1 VKFAAANEDRC
12 AVENAG
18 SIAGLMLTTETVVGE
33 KPEPEED
40 KPLRPRMT

>member
-1 VKFAAANEDRC
+1 VKLAAANKDRC

-18 SIAGLMLTTETVVGE
+18 SISGLMLTTETVIGE

-40 KPLRPRMT
+40 KPPRPRMT